1 MAFSLL
7 PAEHFVIHFRSLFRA
22 TLVGIVIQ
30 LVMVAGAHF
39 WPGLRVHYYLFALMM
54 IAATAGYVYAA
65 DTGRGFFA
73 SATAGA
79 IAGGICGFAAL
90 AISVLLRDIPQ
101 SFIPLDTAIC
111 VLTGAVGGLWGQV
124 SANMKRAGW

>member
-1 MAFSLL
+1 
-7 PAEHFVIHFRSLFRA
+7 
-22 TLVGIVIQ
+22 
-30 LVMVAGAHF
+30 VAGAHF
-39 WPGLRVHYYLFALMM
+39 LPWLRVHYYLFALMM

-65 DTGRGFFA
+65 DTGRGYFV

-79 IAGGICGFAAL
+79 VAGGICGFAGL